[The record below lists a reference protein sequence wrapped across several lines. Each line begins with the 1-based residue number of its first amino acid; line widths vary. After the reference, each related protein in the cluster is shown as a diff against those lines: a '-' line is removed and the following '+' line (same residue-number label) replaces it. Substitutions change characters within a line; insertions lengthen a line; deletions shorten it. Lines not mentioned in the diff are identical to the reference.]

1 MNLEQLRALRSV
13 IDEESF
19 EGAAYELGVS
29 PSAISQRIKALEGS
43 VGQVLVR
50 RGTPCTPTSA
60 GEVLLTMA
68 RQVEW
73 LEAEALASLTG
84 AQHPAQRVA
93 TPLAVNAD
101 SLATWFREVF
111 PIAAEWNDLT
121 LELTIAD
128 ESVSTELLR
137 RGEVLGA
144 VTSTPTPVH
153 GCTVTGL
160 GLMRFLPVASP
171 AFLERHPLTDGRGWA
186 EAPVL
191 RFNADDAIQLRFLA
205 RRGVDFPTPTHQVP
219 SSEGFFDAV
228 TRGLG
233 WGLVPEPQLRA
244 AQGHEFVVLNDD
256 FEDVPLYWQR
266 WSLRSERLDRITEA
280 LVATAAAHLR
290 PLDDPSEASRDRG

>member
-1 MNLEQLRALRSV
+1 MNLEQLRALRAV

-29 PSAISQRIKALEGS
+29 PSAISQRIKALEVS
-43 VGQVLVR
+43 VGHVLIR
-50 RGTPCTPTSA
+50 RGTPCVSTSA

-73 LEAEALASLTG
+73 LEAETLASLSGT
-84 AQHPAQRVA
+84 HYPAQRVS

-111 PIAAEWNDLT
+111 PIAADWDDLT

-144 VTSTPTPVH
+144 VTSTNTPVH
-153 GCTVTGL
+153 GCTVTRL
-160 GLMRFLPVASP
+160 GVMRFVPVASP
-171 AFLERHPLTDGRGWA
+171 AFLERFPLADSRGWA

-191 RFNADDAIQLRFLA
+191 RFNTDDAIQLRFLA
-205 RRGVDFPTPTHQVP
+205 RRGIDVPTPTHQVP

-228 TRGLG
+228 THGLG
-233 WGLVPEPQLRA
+233 WGLVPEPQLRS
-244 AQGHEFVVLNDD
+244 GHGQELVVLNDD
-256 FEDVPLYWQR
+256 FEDVSLYWQR

-290 PLDDPSEASRDRG
+290 PLDAP